1 MLWQPILKYL
11 EDLLNDRSP
20 TWTSQLRRN
29 HEALEQEMAGHVDAP
44 GSSMTQDEWFQFV
57 QNMVSDMVSVSIP
70 LELVR
75 HALAPLSVRD
85 WEPSRANALHVLR
98 SSAFCSRLVGPT
110 LATQMSRK
118 VLALV
123 SDMSVP
129 LLSEEGLQQGLKT
142 DIVGLLTHTHCKPES
157 DDERHSTPSKKKS
170 RTTQSRMDIWTAK
183 TKEVLWILENRMCVS
198 RGKGA
203 LLSAVHPMKEL
214 GSSVHLMGLTN
225 WKGYWCVGKSK
236 WITC

>member
-1 MLWQPILKYL
+1 MLWQPILTYL

-20 TWTSQLRRN
+20 TWTSQLRRD

-57 QNMVSDMVSVSIP
+57 QKMVSDMVSVSIP

-129 LLSEEGLQQGLKT
+129 LLSEEGLQQGMKT

-170 RTTQSRMDIWTAK
+170 RTTQSRMDMMTVK

-198 RGKGA
+198 RGRNTLISA
-203 LLSAVHPMKEL
+203 LHLMRDL
-214 GSSVHLMGLTN
+214 GSRVHLMGLTN
-225 WKGYWCVGKSK
+225 WKGYWCVSTSS
-236 WITC
+236 WITS